1 MSHFPSVIP
10 AFLAA
15 TTLMVLSGCDLPKE
29 HFGAALGPSD
39 AETVVFEVPAGASAR
54 SLAPSLAES
63 GLVTSSDNF
72 VMYVRLTKEGGCI
85 KAGRHKVSAA
95 MDAGGL
101 IEALCGVPLANDVP
115 FTVVE
120 GWRIR
125 EIDAALAAK
134 GWTKPGEYT
143 AAVADPSTYTAP
155 FPLPAASM
163 EGYLFP
169 ETYMVDAEKWDTRAF
184 VQRQVDLLAE
194 RFYTPQKADI
204 EKSGRSFGAVVIMA
218 SMLEREEPTKAQRPL
233 VAGILWK
240 RIDNGWNLGVD
251 ATSRYTLDKWND
263 RRAFLKKLRDPN
275 DPYNTR
281 LRGGLPPTAIGNPG
295 MTALDAA
302 LHSTES
308 EFWYYLHDSSGVIHP
323 SRNVR
328 EHEAYRKKYNV
339 Y

>member
-1 MSHFPSVIP
+1 MPQFSRAS
-10 AFLAA
+10 LAL
-15 TTLMVLSGCDLPKE
+15 TLLVSLSGCDLAKA
-29 HFGAALGPSD
+29 HFGAAPGPANAD
-39 AETVVFEVPAGASAR
+39 PVVFEVPAGSSAR
-54 SLAPSLAES
+54 GLAPALEAI
-63 GLVTSSDNF
+63 GLVGSADNF

-85 KAGRHKVSAA
+85 KAGRHEVSAS
-95 MDAGGL
+95 MDAGDL
-101 IEALCGVPLANDVP
+101 ITALCGVPLANDVP

-125 EIDAALAAK
+125 EIDAALAEK
-134 GWTKPGEYT
+134 GWTKPGEYS
-143 AAVADPSTYTAP
+143 AAVADPGQYTAP
-155 FPLPAASM
+155 FPLPATSI

-169 ETYMVDAEKWDTRAF
+169 ETYMVDAEKWDTKGF
-184 VQRQVDLLAE
+184 VQRQIDLLAE
-194 RFYTPQKADI
+194 RFYTPNRSAL
-204 EKSGRSFGAVVIMA
+204 ESSGRSFAEVVIMA

-240 RIDNGWNLGVD
+240 RIDSQWNLGVD

-263 RRAFLKKLRDPN
+263 RRAFLKKLRDPS
-275 DPYNTR
+275 DRYNTR

-302 LHSTES
+302 LHPTKS

-323 SRNVR
+323 SRNVG

>member
-1 MSHFPSVIP
+1 MSQSIR
-10 AFLAA
+10 AALAL
-15 TTLMVLSGCDLPKE
+15 TLLVSLSGCDLATG
-29 HFGAALGPSD
+29 HFGAAPGPAD
-39 AETVVFEVPAGASAR
+39 AETVVFEVPAGSSAR
-54 SLAPSLAES
+54 SLAPSLAEA
-63 GLVTSSDNF
+63 GLVGSADNF
-72 VMYVRLTKEGGCI
+72 VMYVRLTKEGTCI
-85 KAGRHKVSAA
+85 KAGRHNVSPA
-95 MDAGGL
+95 MDAGQL

-125 EIDAALAAK
+125 DRCGTRREGLDDARKYA
-134 GWTKPGEYT
+134 
-143 AAVADPSTYTAP
+143 AAVAARPSTRRRLRSP
-155 FPLPAASM
+155 PSRSRLSVSRNLHGGCG
-163 EGYLFP
+163 EVGHQG
-169 ETYMVDAEKWDTRAF
+169 F
-184 VQRQVDLLAE
+184 VQRQIDLLAE
-194 RFYTPQKADI
+194 RFYTPKADLAS
-204 EKSGRSFGAVVIMA
+204 SGRNFGEVVIMA
-218 SMLEREEPTKAQRPL
+218 SMLERESLAQRPL
-233 VAGILWK
+233 VAGILWS
-240 RIDNGWNLGVD
+240 GSTTTWNLGVD
-251 ATSRYTLDKWND
+251 ATSRYAGEWDD

-302 LHSTES
+302 LHPTES